1 MNSPDV
7 IALTM
12 SDAGGRVVPRAA
24 WRDRGD
30 KVRPVRR
37 RAVGLSP
44 AAIGELGER
53 LGRFCHR
60 SGGCFRTAT
69 RDASGYAEPYVNA
82 LLRLDGQRTLA
93 NIGRQ
98 VGLLARTRSTS

>member
-1 MNSPDV
+1 MWYHVLHGTTEGTRSG
-7 IALTM
+7 LF
-12 SDAGGRVVPRAA
+12 DAGR
-24 WRDRGD
+24 W
-30 KVRPVRR
+30 
-37 RAVGLSP
+37 GLSP

-53 LGRFCHR
+53 LGRFCRR

>member
-1 MNSPDV
+1 MPGAVWYHVLHGATEGTRSG
-7 IALTM
+7 LF
-12 SDAGGRVVPRAA
+12 DAGR
-24 WRDRGD
+24 WE
-30 KVRPVRR
+30 
-37 RAVGLSP
+37 LSP

-69 RDASGYAEPYVNA
+69 RDASGYAEPYVSA
-82 LLRLDGQRTLA
+82 LLRLDGQRTFA

-98 VGLLARTRSTS
+98 GGVLGQNAQHS